1 MSLGAQFYPIPP
13 SFGMTSPPQPTQNVG
28 PYTHEE
34 IRGRVE
40 HCPKLASLQVINNK
54 LASLVK
60 SDKSGNAEI
69 AALIRHD
76 PSLTAR
82 LLRMVN
88 SVYFGLSAKVNNI
101 DEAVL
106 YLGLRQIRELSMATP
121 VIEDM
126 AKLSPSSIQLPWRE
140 MWQHSIGTAIM
151 TREVLATTNLLV
163 DDDTDYIVGLLHNV
177 GKVVLATAWSKEF
190 AVVAAGDHADADAVC
205 AAEREAIGWDHAE
218 IGAYYLERHQL
229 APEIVEAVRFHA
241 NPQGAGDHRLYAA
254 AVQVADLAVREAGI
268 VSGFERVPAQPA
280 GSWARCAG
288 WKILFEVE
296 SRESAQAQATLERAL
311 VRLPGL
317 LNSMV

>member
-1 MSLGAQFYPIPP
+1 MMS
-13 SFGMTSPPQPTQNVG
+13 SSHSPLNVG
-28 PYTHEE
+28 PYSPEE
-34 IRGRVE
+34 IRSRIE
-40 HCPKLASLQVINNK
+40 HCPKLASLQVINSK
-54 LASLVK
+54 LATLVK
-60 SDKSGNAEI
+60 SDKSGNSEI

-126 AKLSPSSIQLPWRE
+126 AKLSPNSIQLPWRE

-151 TREVLATTNLLV
+151 TRDVLATTNLLV
-163 DDDTDYIVGLLHNV
+163 DDDTDYIIGLLHNV
-177 GKVVLATAWSKEF
+177 GKVVQATAWSKEF
-190 AVVAAGDHADADAVC
+190 QIVLAGEHADPEAVC

-229 APEIVEAVRFHA
+229 APEIVEAVRHHA
-241 NPQGAGDHRLYAA
+241 HPQAAGDHRLYAA
-254 AVQVADLAVREAGI
+254 AVQVADLAVREVGI
-268 VSGFERVPAQPA
+268 ISGFERLPAQPA
-280 GSWARCAG
+280 GNWTRCEG
-288 WKILFEVE
+288 WRILFENE
-296 SRESAQAQATLERAL
+296 LSREAIQAKATLERAL
-311 VRLPGL
+311 VRLPGM

>member
-1 MSLGAQFYPIPP
+1 MS
-13 SFGMTSPPQPTQNVG
+13 SPQSPLNVG
-28 PYTHEE
+28 PYSPEE
-34 IRGRVE
+34 IRSRIE
-40 HCPKLASLQVINNK
+40 HCPKLASLQVINSK

-60 SDKSGNAEI
+60 SDKSGNSEI

-126 AKLSPSSIQLPWRE
+126 AKLSPNSIQLPWRE

-151 TREVLATTNLLV
+151 TRDVLATTNLLV
-163 DDDTDYIVGLLHNV
+163 DDDTDYIIGLLHNV
-177 GKVVLATAWSKEF
+177 GKVVQATAWSKEF
-190 AVVAAGDHADADAVC
+190 QIVLAGEHADPEAVC

-229 APEIVEAVRFHA
+229 APEIVEAVRHHA
-241 NPQGAGDHRLYAA
+241 HPQAAGDHRLYAA
-254 AVQVADLAVREAGI
+254 AVQVADLAVREVGI
-268 VSGFERVPAQPA
+268 ISGFERLPAQPA
-280 GSWARCAG
+280 GNWTRCEG
-288 WKILFEVE
+288 WRILFENE
-296 SRESAQAQATLERAL
+296 LSREAIQAKATLERAL
-311 VRLPGL
+311 VRLPGM

>member
-1 MSLGAQFYPIPP
+1 MP
-13 SFGMTSPPQPTQNVG
+13 SSQSPLNVG
-28 PYTHEE
+28 PYSPDE
-34 IRGRVE
+34 IRSRIE
-40 HCPKLASLQVINNK
+40 HCPKLASLQVINSK

-60 SDKSGNAEI
+60 SDRSGNSEI

-126 AKLSPSSIQLPWRE
+126 AKLSPNSIQLPWRE

-151 TREVLATTNLLV
+151 TRDVLATTNLLV
-163 DDDTDYIVGLLHNV
+163 DDDTDYIIGLLHNV
-177 GKVVLATAWSKEF
+177 GKVVQATAWSKEF
-190 AVVAAGDHADADAVC
+190 ANVLDGEHADPEAVC

-229 APEIVEAVRFHA
+229 APEIVEAVRHHA
-241 NPQGAGDHRLYAA
+241 HPLGAGDHRLYAA

-268 VSGFERVPAQPA
+268 VSGFERLPAQPP
-280 GSWARCAG
+280 GSWTRCDG

-311 VRLPGL
+311 VRLPGM

>member
-1 MSLGAQFYPIPP
+1 
-13 SFGMTSPPQPTQNVG
+13 MTSPPQTTPNTG
-28 PYTHEE
+28 PYTREE
-34 IRGRVE
+34 IRERIE

-60 SDKSGNAEI
+60 SDRSGNAEI

-126 AKLSPSSIQLPWRE
+126 AKLSPTSIQLPWRE

-151 TREVLATTNLLV
+151 TRDVLATTNLLV

-190 AVVAAGDHADADAVC
+190 AVVAAGDHADAEAVC
-205 AAEREAIGWDHAE
+205 AAEREAIGWDHTE

-241 NPQGAGDHRLYAA
+241 NPQGADDHRLYAA
-254 AVQVADLAVREAGI
+254 AVQVADLAVREVGI
-268 VSGFERVPAQPA
+268 VSGFERVPAQPS

-296 SRESAQAQATLERAL
+296 NRESAQAQATLERAL
-311 VRLPGL
+311 VRLPGM

>member
-1 MSLGAQFYPIPP
+1 MSSSY
-13 SFGMTSPPQPTQNVG
+13 SPLNVG
-28 PYTHEE
+28 PYSPEE
-34 IRGRVE
+34 IRSRIE
-40 HCPKLASLQVINNK
+40 HCPKLASLQVINSK
-54 LASLVK
+54 LATLVK
-60 SDKSGNAEI
+60 SDKSGNSEI

-126 AKLSPSSIQLPWRE
+126 AKLSPNSIQLPWRE

-151 TREVLATTNLLV
+151 TRDVLATTNLLV
-163 DDDTDYIVGLLHNV
+163 DDDTDYIIGLLHNV
-177 GKVVLATAWSKEF
+177 GKVVQATAWSKEF
-190 AVVAAGDHADADAVC
+190 EIVLAGEHADPEAVC

-229 APEIVEAVRFHA
+229 APEIVEAVRHHSH
-241 NPQGAGDHRLYAA
+241 PQAAGDHRLYAA
-254 AVQVADLAVREAGI
+254 AVQVADLAVREVGI
-268 VSGFERVPAQPA
+268 TSGFERLPAQPA
-280 GSWARCAG
+280 GNWTRCEG
-288 WKILFEVE
+288 WRILFENE
-296 SRESAQAQATLERAL
+296 LSREATQAKATLERAL
-311 VRLPGL
+311 VRLPGM

>member
-1 MSLGAQFYPIPP
+1 
-13 SFGMTSPPQPTQNVG
+13 MTSPPQPPTSVG
-28 PYTHEE
+28 PYSIEE
-34 IRGRVE
+34 IRGRIE

-126 AKLSPSSIQLPWRE
+126 AKLSPTSIQLPWRE

-151 TREVLATTNLLV
+151 TRDVLATTNLLV

-190 AVVAAGDHADADAVC
+190 ALLAAGDHADAEAVC
-205 AAEREAIGWDHAE
+205 AAERETIGLDHTE

-241 NPQGAGDHRLYAA
+241 NPQGASDHRLYAA
-254 AVQVADLAVREAGI
+254 AVQVADLAVREVGI
-268 VSGFERVPAQPA
+268 VGGFERVPAQPS
-280 GSWARCAG
+280 GSWTRCAG

-296 SRESAQAQATLERAL
+296 SREAALAQATLERAL
-311 VRLPGL
+311 VRLPGM

>member
-1 MSLGAQFYPIPP
+1 MS
-13 SFGMTSPPQPTQNVG
+13 SPQSPLNVG
-28 PYTHEE
+28 PYSPEE
-34 IRGRVE
+34 IRSRIE
-40 HCPKLASLQVINNK
+40 HCPKLASLQVINSK

-60 SDKSGNAEI
+60 SDKSGNSEI

-126 AKLSPSSIQLPWRE
+126 AKLSPNSIQLPWRE

-151 TREVLATTNLLV
+151 TRDVLATTNLLV
-163 DDDTDYIVGLLHNV
+163 DDDTDYIIGLLHNV
-177 GKVVLATAWSKEF
+177 GKVVQATAWSKEF
-190 AVVAAGDHADADAVC
+190 EIVLAGEHADPEAVC

-229 APEIVEAVRFHA
+229 APEIVEAVRNHA
-241 NPQGAGDHRLYAA
+241 HPLAAGDHRLYAA
-254 AVQVADLAVREAGI
+254 AVQVADLAVREVGI
-268 VSGFERVPAQPA
+268 TSGFERLPAPPA
-280 GSWARCAG
+280 GSWTRCDG
-288 WKILFEVE
+288 WKILFENE
-296 SRESAQAQATLERAL
+296 LSREAIQAKATLERAL
-311 VRLPGL
+311 VRLPGM

>member
-1 MSLGAQFYPIPP
+1 MMSQPN
-13 SFGMTSPPQPTQNVG
+13 TSLSVG
-28 PYTHEE
+28 PYTPDE
-34 IRGRVE
+34 IRGRIE
-40 HCPKLASLQVINNK
+40 HCPKLASLQVINSK

-60 SDKSGNAEI
+60 SDKSGNSEI

-163 DDDTDYIVGLLHNV
+163 DDDTDYIIGLLHNV

-190 AVVAAGDHADADAVC
+190 AVVVAGDHADPEAVC

-229 APEIVEAVRFHA
+229 APEIVEAVRNHA
-241 NPQGAGDHRLYAA
+241 HPQEAGDHRLYAA
-254 AVQVADLAVREAGI
+254 AVQVADWAVRGVGI
-268 VSGFERVPAQPA
+268 VSGFERIPVQPP
-280 GSWARCAG
+280 GNWTRCPG
-288 WKILFEVE
+288 WKILFDEATRDSE
-296 SRESAQAQATLERAL
+296 KAQATLERTLA
-311 VRLPGL
+311 RLPGM